1 MKHSLKDNLSNEF
14 LEIFI
19 KQNLRGFEKKSYF
32 TLVGISKNET
42 LFLGEDFQ
50 KPSGHY
56 KEDFG
61 FISPNYPTTGCNSR
75 A

>member
-42 LFLGEDFQ
+42 LF
-50 KPSGHY
+50 SGG
-56 KEDFG
+56 G
-61 FISPNYPTTGCNSR
+61 FSKNQMVIIRGILDLLRLIILP
-75 A
+75 